1 MCKGEL
7 MAMIF
12 KLSADIW
19 AVIIISLLI
28 VCISMLPTGFSVNEY
43 FGESSRASVLIL
55 DTGNQ
60 NLYNTGVI
68 QQGEQTCTVRI
79 LDGPFKGQETT
90 GVNHL
95 MGKLEMDK
103 IFVPGDKALVSIDFD
118 GDQINFVTLI
128 DHYRINME
136 ILLFLAFAILLVGFA
151 RTIGLKTILS
161 FIFTIVVIWKLL
173 VPGLLKGLPPI
184 GLSLV
189 IVVMLTVTIIT
200 LVLGFNRQATAAII
214 GSLLG
219 SFLTCVLAIIFG
231 NLFKIH
237 GAVMDFSESL
247 LYSGYSHLNLTEIFI
262 AATFIASSGAVMDI
276 AVDMVAAMYELIQKK
291 PEMSSKEIIRSGF
304 NIGRAVIGTMTTT
317 LLLAYSGGYIGL
329 LMVFTAQGT
338 PVINILNLKYVAA
351 EIFYTLVGS
360 FGLVTVAPFTA
371 IIAGLLF
378 TRPGFVKRLRLENEQ
393 TLGV

>member
-1 MCKGEL
+1 MKTK
-7 MAMIF
+7 F

-19 AVIIISLLI
+19 TVVIISVLI
-28 VCISMLPTGFSVNEY
+28 VGISMMPTGFSVNEY
-43 FGESSRASVLIL
+43 FDESNRASVLIL
-55 DTGNQ
+55 ETDNQ

-68 QQGEQTCTVRI
+68 VQGEQTCEVRI
-79 LDGPFKGQETT
+79 LDGPFKGQETI

-103 IFVPGDKALVSIDFD
+103 IFAPGDKALVSIDFED
-118 GDQINFVTLI
+118 EQINFVTLI
-128 DHYRINME
+128 DHYRIDVE
-136 ILLFLAFAILLVGFA
+136 ILLFVAFAVLLIGFA

-161 FIFTIVVIWKLL
+161 FIFTVVVIWKFLI
-173 VPGLLKGLPPI
+173 PGLLKGLPPI

-189 IVVMLTVTIIT
+189 IVVILTVVIIT
-200 LVLGFNRQATAAII
+200 LVLGLNRQAVAAII
-214 GSLLG
+214 GSMLG
-219 SFLTCVLAIIFG
+219 SFLTCLLAIVFG

-237 GAVMDFSESL
+237 GAVMNFSESL
-247 LYSGYSHLNLTEIFI
+247 LYSGYSHLNLTDIFI
-262 AATFIASSGAVMDI
+262 AATFLASSGAVMDI

-291 PEMSSKEIIRSGF
+291 PEMQSKEIISSGF

-371 IIAGLLF
+371 VVAGFLF
-378 TRPGFVKRLRLENEQ
+378 TRPGFVNRLQGDNQQVTE
-393 TLGV
+393 